1 MAPNEQQ
8 ATIKEVA
15 RLAGVAASSVSRALN
30 DHPDVSPDMRARVM
44 HAVEQLGYKPDFLA
58 QSLRLGATRT
68 IGFVV
73 RDISNPLFAGIVKGA
88 EQELESH
95 GYSILLMN
103 SLGDPMLDAKH
114 VGVLRQRRVDGLI
127 LSLQSETNADT
138 VRALKNQST
147 PIVFLD
153 REIKGVASDAV
164 FFDHSAGVG
173 EATTALLKLGHRRIS
188 LIVGSG
194 ETRGSRE
201 RLKGFRTACMAAG
214 ISSSDDFVAEV
225 SSYSRDDGFNAA
237 TSLLDRDKPPT
248 AIIAG
253 NSQLGVGTLAA
264 LNERGL
270 RHGEDV
276 SLVICD
282 DVELLRLMDPPV
294 SVVARDAE
302 KMGTVAAELL
312 LARLEESDSPLR
324 SIVLPTYYVQRESTQ
339 RPRAEAHQRVAA
351 RRAAAR

>member
-1 MAPNEQQ
+1 MASSNEQQ
-8 ATIKEVA
+8 ATIKQVA
-15 RLAGVAASSVSRALN
+15 LLAGVASSSVSELLN
-30 DHPDVSPDMRARVM
+30 DHPDVSPEMRARVM
-44 HAVEQLGYKPDFLA
+44 KAVEQLGYEPDFLA

-73 RDISNPLFAGIVKGA
+73 RDISNPFFSGIVKGA

-103 SLGDPMLDAKH
+103 SLGNPMLDAKH

-127 LSLQSETNADT
+127 LSLQSETNANT
-138 VRALKNQST
+138 VRALKQHPN
-147 PIVFLD
+147 PIVLLD
-153 REIKGVASDAV
+153 REVKGVAADAV
-164 FFDHSAGVG
+164 LFDHSTGVS

-188 LIVGSG
+188 LIVGADD
-194 ETRGSRE
+194 TRGSRE
-201 RLKGFRTACMAAG
+201 RTKGLRNAY
-214 ISSSDDFVAEV
+214 SSADIELAEDDIVQV
-225 SSYSRDDGFNAA
+225 SSYSRDCGFEAA
-237 TSLLDRDKPPT
+237 TMLLDRDVPPT

-270 RHGEDV
+270 RHGEDI

-302 KMGTVAAELL
+302 KMGTFAAELL
-312 LARLEESDSPLR
+312 LARFQESEAPLR
-324 SIVLPTYYVQRESTQ
+324 SVILPTHYVDRLSTQ
-339 RPRAEAHQRVAA
+339 RPRGHERLVAK
-351 RRAAAR
+351 RAAASS